1 MGKQKLNYF
10 FIFLFP
16 LRPIKTF
23 RSVVILCILG
33 FLIALA
39 IALNAIS
46 IRIPGVGMTISF
58 TWLPTMIIGWFF
70 GPIIGLFLGA
80 LIDTLNWLI
89 FGGFWFWLYAIQ
101 EPCVGFFVGIL
112 SSLYRLYFFDK
123 NKIKTTLIINQLF
136 IIIFLILTLFFIF
149 YYTSNKNPLYD
160 KLVSTGQIPETMN
173 TIFRYLISGFLII
186 FAIIIEIIVFV
197 NYKKIINN
205 KDTQQNRLLIFLFTI
220 IICITSTFIFSFI
233 LGPISAIKYYEF
245 VYNKTP
251 PNLLKYGVVY
261 YLLPRIIKECIKT
274 PIYISLLSII
284 IYSINPVF
292 EKVKS
297 IAINTYTYDSKKD
310 N

>member
-1 MGKQKLNYF
+1 MGKEKLNYF

-39 IALNAIS
+39 IALSAIS
-46 IRIPGVGMTISF
+46 IKIPGVGMTISF

-112 SSLYRLYFFDK
+112 SSLYRLYFFNK

-136 IIIFLILTLFFIF
+136 IIVFLILTLFFIF

-160 KLVSTGQIPETMN
+160 KLVSTGQIPEAMN
-173 TIFRYLISGFLII
+173 TIFRYLISGFLIF

-197 NYKKIINN
+197 NYKKIISN

>member
-33 FLIALA
+33 FFIALA

-46 IRIPGVGMTISF
+46 IRIPGIGMSISF

-123 NKIKTTLIINQLF
+123 NKIKITLIINQLF
-136 IIIFLILTLFFIF
+136 MFVFLILTLFFVF
-149 YYTSNKNPLYD
+149 YYTSNKNILYD
-160 KLVSTGQIPETMN
+160 KLVSTGQIPEAMN
-173 TIFRYLISGFLII
+173 TIFRYLISGFLIV
-186 FAIIIEIIVFV
+186 FTIIIETIVII
-197 NYKKIINN
+197 NYKKIIHNKNN
-205 KDTQQNRLLIFLFTI
+205 QQNRLLIFLFSM

-251 PNLLKYGVVY
+251 PNLLKYGAIY

-292 EKVKS
+292 QKVKS
-297 IAINTYTYDSKKD
+297 IAINTYAYDKK
-310 N
+310 